1 MGRKLKGWSI
11 FVGAGR
17 VLVKVIV
24 QRNFAGEAAPE
35 IFEGLE
41 RYKGWCLYEGKA

>member
-1 MGRKLKGWSI
+1 M
-11 FVGAGR
+11 V
-17 VLVKVIV
+17 VKVIV
-24 QRNFAGEAAPE
+24 QENFAGKAALE